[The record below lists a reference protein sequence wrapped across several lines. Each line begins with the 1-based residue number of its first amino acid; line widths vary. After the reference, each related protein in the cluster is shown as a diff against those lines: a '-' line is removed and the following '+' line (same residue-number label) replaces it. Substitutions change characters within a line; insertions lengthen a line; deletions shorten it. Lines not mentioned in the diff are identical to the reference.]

1 MLLQSRYQSRP
12 ELINQQDIVHPN
24 YGNTKNANELIASNI
39 KLGKSEG
46 MNYLGRGSSLGL
58 GMEYGSTGNIK
69 ESLTR
74 SIQEGT
80 IYDPSSS
87 LVFKPQVVLGTS
99 PVPFPN
105 LTSPSRISSLTVP
118 SGQSLSQFSGG
129 LNLLSFSNKPLQ
141 PLTNP
146 SSNPL
151 GGPLLRPS
159 LVQPSNPLG
168 GPLLRPSLVQPSNPL
183 TVPLLRPSLVQPLTT
198 VPLLRPSLVQPL
210 TTVPLLRPSLVQPLT
225 TVPLLRPSLVQPSN
239 PLTVP
244 LFKPLTNPLTVPLS
258 RPSLVQSPSPFNI
271 VTSPVQTY
279 IAPVQSPSPF
289 NIVTSPV
296 QSLSRTGLLAP
307 SGSSFSITETRTRQP
322 SIFKIDSPPRQISGT
337 VTSQLNPPTVSVV
350 LPPSDL
356 RRPAIVTNPQL
367 IRPTTLAQ
375 NMVSGM

>member
-159 LVQPSNPLG
+159 LVQPSNPL
-168 GPLLRPSLVQPSNPL
+168 
-183 TVPLLRPSLVQPLTT
+183 
-198 VPLLRPSLVQPL
+198 
-210 TTVPLLRPSLVQPLT
+210 
-225 TVPLLRPSLVQPSN
+225 
-239 PLTVP
+239 TVP

-375 NMVSGM
+375 NIVSGMSSP

>member
-12 ELINQQDIVHPN
+12 ELIKQQDMVHPN
-24 YGNTKNANELIASNI
+24 YGNTKNANELIALNI

-74 SIQEGT
+74 SIQEGR

-118 SGQSLSQFSGG
+118 TGQSLSQFSGG
-129 LNLLSFSNKPLQ
+129 LNLLSFPNKPLQ

-159 LVQPSNPLG
+159 LVQPSNPL
-168 GPLLRPSLVQPSNPL
+168 
-183 TVPLLRPSLVQPLTT
+183 T

-375 NMVSGM
+375 NIVSGM